1 MDFYEPLL
9 PNHYYHIYNHAV
21 GNENLFR
28 KKDNYTYFLQKY
40 TQYIH
45 PIAQTFA
52 YCLMPN
58 HFHFLIKIR
67 SLEEIIEYYKAL
79 KGKKEHEIADMNVA
93 DFNIQQFSNFF
104 NAYAKAYNTVFDRKG
119 SLFVDKVKRKLVY
132 DEQYLTTLIV
142 YIHKNPVHHGLCN
155 EISRWGFSSY
165 HSILSQSSTK
175 IERNTV
181 LTLFGGD
188 ESFVEAHQKEWIF
201 PDDLKLE

>member
-1 MDFYEPLL
+1 MDFYAPLL

-67 SLEEIIEYYKAL
+67 SIDEIIEHYKTL
-79 KGKKEHEIADMNVA
+79 KGKKENEKVGFNVA
-93 DFNIQQFSNFF
+93 DLNMQQFSNFF

-119 SLFVDKVKRKLVY
+119 SLFVDKVRRKLVY
-132 DEQYLTTLIV
+132 DEQYLSTLIA
-142 YIHKNPVHHGLCN
+142 YIHKNPIHHRFCKN
-155 EISRWGFSSY
+155 INDWNFSSY
-165 HSILSQSSTK
+165 ATILSQNDTK
-175 IERNTV
+175 IERNAV
-181 LTLFGGD
+181 LNLFG
-188 ESFVEAHQKEWIF
+188 EVEAFVDFHKKDWIF

>member
-28 KKDNYTYFLQKY
+28 KKDNYAYFLQKY

-45 PIAQTFA
+45 PVAQTFA

-67 SLEEIIEYYKAL
+67 SLEEITEHYKAL
-79 KGKKEHEIADMNVA
+79 KGKKEHEPVDMNVA
-93 DFNIQQFSNFF
+93 DFNIQQFSIFF

-119 SLFVDKVKRKLVY
+119 SLFVDKIKRKLVY
-132 DEQYLTTLIV
+132 DEQYLITLIV
-142 YIHKNPVHHGLCN
+142 YIHTNPVYHGFCN
-155 EISRWGFSSY
+155 EINYWNFSSY

-181 LTLFGGD
+181 LTLFGGVAPFLD
-188 ESFVEAHQKEWIF
+188 FHKKEWIF

>member
-28 KKDNYTYFLQKY
+28 KEDNYIYFLQKH

-67 SLEEIIEYYKAL
+67 SLEEITEHYKAL
-79 KGKKEHEIADMNVA
+79 KGKQEHEITNLNVA

-142 YIHKNPVHHGLCN
+142 YIHKNPIHHGFCN
-155 EISRWGFSSY
+155 EISRWNFSSY

-175 IERNTV
+175 IERNAV
-181 LTLFGGD
+181 LNLFGGG
-188 ESFVEAHQKEWIF
+188 ELFVEAHQKEWIF